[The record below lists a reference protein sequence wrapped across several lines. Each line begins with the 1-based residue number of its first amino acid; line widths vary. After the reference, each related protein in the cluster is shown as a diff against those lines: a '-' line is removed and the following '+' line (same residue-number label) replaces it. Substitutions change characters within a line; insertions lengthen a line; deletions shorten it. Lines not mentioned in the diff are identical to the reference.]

1 MTQSLKKKNTDDIYI
16 NDVYTY
22 VIVGLLLMFLSAA
35 NLEKVVVLLNLA
47 KTGK

>member
-22 VIVGLLLMFLSAA
+22 VIVGLFLMFY
-35 NLEKVVVLLNLA
+35 LLQ
-47 KTGK
+47 T